1 MEQLHFVNS
10 TEIHPW
16 TFLHVNDSHLGS
28 PRSYRFRPAI
38 NQRWAAIKSQI
49 EQEPADL
56 LLHGGD
62 LTRDGQTHS
71 FELRQAAE
79 DLQTIPFPVH
89 VIPGNMDVGNKHTCV
104 NGAKK
109 RWDPLGLGWYDPE
122 LNMTADRLELF
133 AKIYGPINWTFIH
146 KDVRFS
152 GFYAAVAGSGLPQEQ
167 PFWDFLESL
176 STLAPARHHVAVM
189 HYWLFMEHPDE
200 SDWDLTNEDEYDN
213 WYFSISPPHRQRIWK
228 LLKQANVQI
237 LFCGH
242 VHTARPVQEL
252 EGIRIYRTQ
261 AAGNT
266 AQLTDRWEQI
276 DTRFGYHRC
285 TVNETCIDVEFIL
298 GNDQCQ
304 EFGTYGPLGHPS
316 VKDRDYGAAQEHP
329 PIQPD

>member
-1 MEQLHFVNS
+1 MDHSETKS
-10 TEIHPW
+10 W
-16 TFLHVNDSHLGS
+16 TFLHVNDSHMGS

-38 NQRWAAIKSQI
+38 NQRWTAIKSQI

-79 DLQTIPFPVH
+79 DLKTIPFPAH
-89 VIPGNMDVGNKHTCV
+89 VIPGNMDVGNKHTSV

-109 RWDPLGLGWYDPE
+109 RWDPVGLGWHDPE
-122 LNMTADRLELF
+122 LNMTAERLELF
-133 AKIYGPINWTFIH
+133 AQIYGSINWTFTH
-146 KDVRFS
+146 KGVRFS
-152 GFYAAVAGSGLPQEQ
+152 GFYAAVAGSGLAQEQ
-167 PFWDFLESL
+167 QFWEFLKSL

-200 SDWDLTNEDEYDN
+200 PDWDLTDQEEYDN
-213 WYFSISPPHRQRIWK
+213 WYFSISPPHRQRIWE
-228 LLKQANVQI
+228 LLKQANVEI

-242 VHTARPVQEL
+242 VHTARPVQQF

-266 AQLTDRWEQI
+266 AQLTDRWDEI

-285 TVNETCIDVEFIL
+285 TVDDTGIDVEFIP
-298 GNDQCQ
+298 GNDQCE
-304 EFGTYGPLGHPS
+304 EFGTYGPLGHPK
-316 VKDRDYGAAQEHP
+316 VEDRDYSVAQQHP